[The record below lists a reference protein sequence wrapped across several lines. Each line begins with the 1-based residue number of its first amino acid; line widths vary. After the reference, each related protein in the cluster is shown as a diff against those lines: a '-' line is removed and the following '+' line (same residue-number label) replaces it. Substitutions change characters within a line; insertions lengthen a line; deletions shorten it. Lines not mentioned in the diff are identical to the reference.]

1 MFDGFEMRMVETST
15 GVIRARCAGDGPPL
29 LLLHGHPETHV
40 MWHRVAPRLAGEF
53 TVVASDLTGY
63 GQSCKPEAAADH
75 SPYTKRA
82 MAATQIEVMQSL
94 GHEQFFVAGHDRG
107 ARVGYRMALDHPERV
122 QKLAVLDIVPTSE
135 AFDRADHG
143 FGMAYWHWFFLS
155 QPYPF
160 PERVLEADPRA
171 FYARLMADYISDE
184 ARADYFNALADPATI
199 HAICEDYRAAETTD
213 SALDRADHGARSI
226 SCPLLVLWGER
237 GHLQSLY
244 DVLAIWS
251 DWADDLRGRAL
262 PCGHHLPEEAPD
274 ETYGALSSFFGP

>member
-1 MFDGFEMRMVETST
+1 MFDGFDVTMIETST

-29 LLLHGHPETHV
+29 LLLHGHPQAHV
-40 MWHRVAPRLAGEF
+40 MWHRVAPRLAAEF
-53 TVVASDLTGY
+53 TVVATDLTGY

-94 GHEQFFVAGHDRG
+94 GHERFLVAGHDRG

-122 QKLAVLDIVPTSE
+122 LRLAVLDIVPTSE
-135 AFDRADHG
+135 ALSRADKA

-171 FYARLMADYISDE
+171 FYARLTAGYIADE
-184 ARADYFNALADPATI
+184 ARADYFRALKDPATI
-199 HAICEDYRAAETTD
+199 HAICEDYRAAATTD
-213 SALDRADHGARSI
+213 HALDLADRGKRSI
-226 SCPLLVLWGER
+226 RCPLLVLWGER
-237 GHLQSLY
+237 GPLQALY
-244 DVLAIWS
+244 DVLAIWRA
-251 DWADDLRGRAL
+251 WAVDVRGQAL

-274 ETYGALSSFFGP
+274 ETYRALSSFLRG